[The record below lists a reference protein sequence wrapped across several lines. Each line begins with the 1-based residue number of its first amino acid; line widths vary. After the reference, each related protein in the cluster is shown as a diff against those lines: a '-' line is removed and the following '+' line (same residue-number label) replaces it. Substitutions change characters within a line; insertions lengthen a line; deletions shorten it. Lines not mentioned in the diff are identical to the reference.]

1 MPVLERR
8 CAVCH
13 GCYDAPCQ
21 LLLTSTAGLDRGASK
36 RLVYASARLRAAR
49 PTRLFVDEKSTEG
62 WRRRD
67 FFSVLEGSAPGATDS
82 LLLRML
88 SLGLAHSFAAGE
100 RLPDSFPLD
109 ISRSLTCP
117 TLDAGTIDLVMAD
130 APPTLPS
137 SALTVASSYGRTPLG
152 RG

>member
-1 MPVLERR
+1 LPVLERR

-88 SLGLAHSFAAGE
+88 SL
-100 RLPDSFPLD
+100 D
-109 ISRSLTCP
+109 
-117 TLDAGTIDLVMAD
+117 
-130 APPTLPS
+130 LPS
-137 SALTVASSYGRTPLG
+137 GRSKVPRAG
-152 RG
+152 